1 MMHDKRADSGS
12 SSSSS
17 GSTSRTS
24 SSDVSRHGEP
34 SADGK
39 KVRRKLP
46 PIPAGEDPV
55 LAPKSRGR
63 RSKGEGDANKE
74 TSGSRRGTT
83 AVPSGARQDGG
94 ASTTEVT
101 GARSAALQGF
111 IVGRSNRKMSPRSGD
126 ENMNEE
132 DMEVARLTTRTSNGQ
147 GQRATSSSV
156 ARLSSS
162 DDSSA
167 TPARQ
172 KGYLAETGKSRSLDS
187 VDSVY
192 SARGGK
198 TDVSNASTGSGDGGR
213 VKPPLKKTA
222 SLGGPGPQC
231 ETDAM
236 IDELIEIYGI
246 PCTEA
251 MKCLKQ
257 RLQEELRRV
266 TRDRKRKLEELEEIR
281 ALQMQIGALKLESD
295 ALSRTRALVGRQIE
309 LDRNVSSSVPRHG
322 RQGGPSPGTSTS
334 SSTPKSSPQVTPRR
348 ARHKRQSSDPMV
360 SKFSPIKEDRDIEA
374 DLSSWGLHLESIPLH
389 GSRKTPTYPSA
400 DESSQSGIS
409 DSESTRSEPATRRHN
424 KGKAK
429 PHNRVDDHSNRFLAP
444 DFQAVGGSVET
455 LSQYTTPSR
464 HQVHHHHHQHRHR
477 QDPGAMHLS
486 GSRSEQHLPSS
497 GRRMDVPNY
506 TSHYS
511 SDDDEEHKV
520 REEKRALLQWEITRR
535 RRQLEET
542 ARLKE
547 ELLKLARSRHG
558 HAQSWDDLSRQELSH
573 QYVAPAQLRPVPR
586 GIITPIED
594 SGGATVVPVR
604 RSSRDPSRE
613 RSRSREASRER
624 AMGIPDEMDHPYESP
639 GRVSSRGKAS
649 SASAA
654 QVEDPYS
661 YSSSEYLAHK
671 QEAGRRYTRSRDGPV
686 HYGSQ
691 GWIPGVYGRDGPDL
705 GAGQPA
711 YSQPALNNRADSAV
725 SLSGGGGG
733 GGSRREV
740 AAQDVGGIV
749 SSVTLPNIYSN
760 RMERNRD
767 FRQPY
772 RDQTFA
778 STSISDTDNSPA
790 SDVTPA
796 MPLLGDVKIKSRAI
810 IRNIGS
816 GSRPVSA
823 EFSAGEVEDLLNA
836 MYRVESD
843 NSVDADE
850 PIMKH
855 MTEGGVTILKQ
866 IERKR
871 RVSSLP

>member
-1 MMHDKRADSGS
+1 MAINFCLPRPLLFCHPQFQKEATPPTQPESTNRREGGRRDGHVMHDKRADSGG
-12 SSSSS
+12 SSSS
-17 GSTSRTS
+17 GSSSRTS
-24 SSDVSRHGEP
+24 SSDLSRPGE
-34 SADGK
+34 AAGTDGK

-55 LAPKSRGR
+55 LAPKSRAR
-63 RSKGEGDANKE
+63 RSKGEGEAEKE
-74 TSGSRRGTT
+74 TGGARRGTG
-83 AVPSGARQDGG
+83 VGATGQRQDGRSS
-94 ASTTEVT
+94 AADVT

-111 IVGRSNRKMSPRSGD
+111 IVGRSNRKTSRGGED
-126 ENMNEE
+126 TMNEE
-132 DMEVARLTTRTSNGQ
+132 DLEVARLTTRTSQSQ
-147 GQRATSSSV
+147 GQRGMPNSSSSF
-156 ARLSSS
+156 SSS
-162 DDSSA
+162 DAVAA
-167 TPARQ
+167 TPPRQ

-187 VDSVY
+187 VDS
-192 SARGGK
+192 SLSGKGGK
-198 TDVSNASTGSGDGGR
+198 PSLSSLNTGSCESGR

-309 LDRNVSSSVPRHG
+309 VDRGVTSSAMRRVRSGSSSG
-322 RQGGPSPGTSTS
+322 ASTT

-374 DLSSWGLHLESIPLH
+374 DLSSWGLHLESMPHH

-400 DESSQSGIS
+400 DESSQSGVS
-409 DSESTRSEPATRRHN
+409 DSESTRSEPATRRHT
-424 KGKAK
+424 KVRAK
-429 PHNRVDDHSNRFLAP
+429 SHERMDDHSSRFLVP
-444 DFQAVGGSVET
+444 DLQTVGGSAEA
-455 LSQYTTPSR
+455 LSQYATPSR
-464 HQVHHHHHQHRHR
+464 HHGHHCHNHHHQHRHR

-497 GRRMDVPNY
+497 GRRQDAPHY
-506 TSHYS
+506 TTHYS
-511 SDDDEEHKV
+511 SDDDEESKV

-547 ELLKLARSRHG
+547 ELLKLARSRQG

-573 QYVAPAQLRPVPR
+573 QYVNPAPLRPVPR

-594 SGGATVVPVR
+594 GGGGGGGTAVPVR
-604 RSSRDPSRE
+604 HRSRDPSRE

-624 AMGIPDEMDHPYESP
+624 AMGIPDELDPPYESP
-639 GRVSSRGKAS
+639 ARVVASHGKKS
-649 SASAA
+649 SAAVA

-671 QEAGRRYTRSRDGPV
+671 QEAGRRFTRGGDGPV
-686 HYGSQ
+686 QYGSQ
-691 GWIPGVYGRDGPDL
+691 PWIPGVYGRDGPDAL

-711 YSQPALNNRADSAV
+711 YSQPMLNSRADSAV
-725 SLSGGGGG
+725 SLAGGG
-733 GGSRREV
+733 GGSRRGEV
-740 AAQDVGGIV
+740 PAQDSGGIV

-760 RMERNRD
+760 RLERGRD

-772 RDQTFA
+772 R
-778 STSISDTDNSPA
+778 
-790 SDVTPA
+790 
-796 MPLLGDVKIKSRAI
+796 
-810 IRNIGS
+810 
-816 GSRPVSA
+816 
-823 EFSAGEVEDLLNA
+823 
-836 MYRVESD
+836 
-843 NSVDADE
+843 
-850 PIMKH
+850 
-855 MTEGGVTILKQ
+855 
-866 IERKR
+866 
-871 RVSSLP
+871 